1 MFNFEKVDALGNFFV
16 SLFQRIALFAIA
28 LATIY
33 AAFHGFYDMY
43 TKQIV
48 NVQDLLLMF
57 IYLEIIAMV
66 GVYFNTSRMPVRF
79 VMYIAIAAMT
89 RYLADV
95 VSNHGNSLE
104 ILMASGTILVL
115 SLAVLVVKF
124 SSSKFPPGTE

>member
-1 MFNFEKVDALGNFFV
+1 MFNFEKVDALGNLLV
-16 SLFQRIALFAIA
+16 SAFQRIALFAIA
-28 LATIY
+28 MATIF
-33 AAFHGFYDMY
+33 AAFNGFSEMY
-43 TKQIV
+43 IKQSV

-95 VSNHGNSLE
+95 VSNHGSPVE
-104 ILMASGTILVL
+104 ILMGSGTILVL